1 MTTNLTVLA
10 PFFSDKEEVAGNTS
24 FTREWTPMEPK
35 KKGKRIFPSIM
46 NKQPLPAISF
56 ETTQERNRY
65 VIEMREAGHTLQ
77 SIGDSIN
84 LTREMIRLIIKANEG
99 PTAGTV
105 RREREIKKQKEAVAI
120 FKEIGTVDVAKLAEH
135 MNENPQRVRQLLGKQ
150 AKALP
155 KGRMNHEKVF
165 SDEDLLNVLRHAE
178 TLVEGPL
185 TTAKYKKLN
194 IQPTIA
200 IFIGRFGTWNT
211 ACEKAGVTHGVAMR
225 DNYTRAHTEEDMLAY
240 VRSYL
245 ADPRTNGSA
254 VGYDL
259 WQRKV
264 EGAPSLALI
273 RQRVGKWNDIK
284 ARLAKGE

>member
-1 MTTNLTVLA
+1 MTTNLSVLA
-10 PFFSDKEEVAGNTS
+10 PLFSDKQAVASNTS

-46 NKQPLPAISF
+46 NKQPLPVISF
-56 ETTQERNRY
+56 ENTHERNRY
-65 VIEMREAGHTLQ
+65 VIKMREAGHTLQ

-105 RREREIKKQKEAVAI
+105 RRERELKKRQEAVAI
-120 FKEIGTVDVAKLAEH
+120 FKEIGTVNVAKLAEH
-135 MNENPQRVRQLLGKQ
+135 MNEKPQRVRQLLGKQ

-155 KGRMNHEKVF
+155 KGRMNHAKVF

-185 TTAKYKKLN
+185 TTMKYKKLN

-200 IFIGRFGTWNT
+200 IYIGRFGTWNN
-211 ACEKAGVTHGVAMR
+211 ACEKAGVTHGTAVR
-225 DNYTRAHTEEDMLAY
+225 NNYKRAHTEEDMLAFIS
-240 VRSYL
+240 SYL

-254 VGYDL
+254 QGYEE

-264 EGAPSLALI
+264 EGAPSLTLI

-284 ARLAKGE
+284 ARLVKGE